1 MLIVAGIPLD
11 EEYSNLP
18 DDLKDIARSSDFVI
32 GEEKKNVL
40 KFLARS
46 DARGKEFVLLNEHT
60 DEEDYFGIVDR
71 VKNAGKVLFFSD
83 GGTPCVAD
91 PGYKFIDLCHNV
103 GVSIVPYP
111 GPSSIT
117 AALSI
122 SGFYAERFYFAGF
135 LPKDR
140 ALYRKFAERID
151 LLGETTV
158 IFERPY
164 GMKNI
169 IEFIKL
175 IKKRKIC
182 IVINIGKPDFY
193 YIRGNVEDICNSLS
207 DKKNIKS
214 PFVTIIDRKL

>member
-11 EEYSNLP
+11 EEYHNLP

-46 DARGKEFVLLNEHT
+46 DARGKEFILLNEHT
-60 DEEDYFGIVDR
+60 EEHDYFDIVDR

-140 ALYRKFAERID
+140 SLYKKFAEKIEII
-151 LLGETTV
+151 GETTV

-169 IEFIKL
+169 IEFVKL
-175 IKKRKIC
+175 IKQRKIC
-182 IVINIGKPDFY
+182 IIFNIGKPDFY
-193 YIRGNVEDICNSLS
+193 YIRGTMEDISNCLLN
-207 DKKNIKS
+207 KKNIKS
-214 PFVTIIDRKL
+214 PFVAIIDRKL